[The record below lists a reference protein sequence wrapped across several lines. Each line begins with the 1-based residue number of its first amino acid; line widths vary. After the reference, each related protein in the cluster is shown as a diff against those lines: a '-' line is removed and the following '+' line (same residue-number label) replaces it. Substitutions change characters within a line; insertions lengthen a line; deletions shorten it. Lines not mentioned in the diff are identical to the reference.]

1 MKMKPLKEQEEVH
14 NKQWTQKLQTFFLF
28 FFFFTWWG
36 SNEPYV
42 HYFPLQLL
50 GQGIYFL

>member
-14 NKQWTQKLQTFFLF
+14 NKQWTQKLQMFFHF
-28 FFFFTWWG
+28 VFPWWG

-50 GQGIYFL
+50 EQGIYFL